1 MSTCVHVR
9 RSVTVNQSWCATPK
23 QKYDF
28 ILYELYSCL
37 PLKTHLSVCI
47 CVHETKCVCSTLKQA
62 CCLNR
67 LPHLSESHLLYMYR
81 GQTVLLKTRKKS
93 LTLYTCLVTQGL
105 GVPSTSPS
113 LQLLLPQQEA
123 SFPREELCSSRPPCL
138 HPHTHTEHPG
148 PSPLQSAQSS
158 HCEIQCWPPPLP
170 FPCTLCSVSPITL
183 SLLPLLAF
191 AWLPLSLLFSA
202 LCWLSSLPS
211 SLYS

>member
-1 MSTCVHVR
+1 MCVHVR
-9 RSVTVNQSWCATPK
+9 RSVTVNQSWCATPE

-37 PLKTHLSVCI
+37 PLKTHLPVCI
-47 CVHETKCVCSTLKQA
+47 CVHETKCVSSTLKQA

-67 LPHLSESHLLYMYR
+67 LPHLSASHLLYMYR

-138 HPHTHTEHPG
+138 HPHTHRAPWSQP
-148 PSPLQSAQSS
+148 PSV
-158 HCEIQCWPPPLP
+158 
-170 FPCTLCSVSPITL
+170 CTK
-183 SLLPLLAF
+183 LPLWDTMLAAPSAF
-191 AWLPLSLLFSA
+191 PLYPLLCFPRNSVPSAPSCFCLTPSFSAFSA